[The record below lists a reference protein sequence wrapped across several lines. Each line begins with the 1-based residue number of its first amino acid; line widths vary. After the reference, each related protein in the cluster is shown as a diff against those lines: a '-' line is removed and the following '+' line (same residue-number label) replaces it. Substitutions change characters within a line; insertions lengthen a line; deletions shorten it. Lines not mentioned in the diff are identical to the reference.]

1 MKYPVT
7 FTAGLLLLL
16 ATQGAAWA
24 EIYKTTDADG
34 NPVFTDAPVD
44 ASSSAVEL
52 PQTNISDAPPQ
63 APEDASPAA
72 SPAGQKAPATTR
84 PAEHY
89 QDPNA
94 GAYEE
99 HERRVQEQ
107 ERTPY
112 ENLVGEEPQGTID
125 GQAPHQTEGGAAP
138 HETEGG
144 AMPHETEGGAM
155 PRETEGGAEPHETEG
170 APEPQD
176 VGDF

>member
-7 FTAGLLLLL
+7 FTVGLLLL
-16 ATQGAAWA
+16 AAQSASWA

-52 PQTNISDAPPQ
+52 PETNISDAPPQ
-63 APEDASPAA
+63 APGDAGPAS
-72 SPAGQKAPATTR
+72 SPAGQKTPATTHST
-84 PAEHY
+84 EHFL
-89 QDPNA
+89 DPNA
-94 GAYEE
+94 GRFEE

-112 ENLVGEEPQGTID
+112 ENLVGEEPEGTID
-125 GQAPHQTEGGAAP
+125 GEAPHQTEGGAAP

-144 AMPHETEGGAM
+144 AEPHETEGGAE
-155 PRETEGGAEPHETEG
+155 PHETEGGAEPHETEG
-170 APEPQD
+170 APEPQE